1 MVKEEVN
8 TDDSVLIK
16 EESQAMSLKEE
27 YGEIEALVDV
37 NEGINS
43 KGSSAFSQDSPARF
57 CAFPKPAL
65 KVNIW

>member
-43 KGSSAFSQDSPARF
+43 KELHVCFKTEPVEETDIE
-57 CAFPKPAL
+57 
-65 KVNIW
+65 NIDIK